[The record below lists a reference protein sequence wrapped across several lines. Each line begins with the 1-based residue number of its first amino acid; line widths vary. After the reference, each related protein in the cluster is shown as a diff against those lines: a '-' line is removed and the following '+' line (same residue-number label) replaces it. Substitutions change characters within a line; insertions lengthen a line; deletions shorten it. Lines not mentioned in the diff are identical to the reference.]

1 MYDVFN
7 QKSPRKKGRK
17 VGEEGGREQGRERGG
32 KKSWVRDQNQLIAIY
47 QGTAKFITKPSTL
60 I

>member
-17 VGEEGGREQGRERGG
+17 VREEGEREQWRERGRKEELG
-32 KKSWVRDQNQLIAIY
+32 
-47 QGTAKFITKPSTL
+47 
-60 I
+60 